1 MGTLVTKP
9 LLKGIARMAAASP
22 RLRQR
27 AEVEF
32 FGLECRSA
40 LNREP
45 SGRLPF
51 AWTLN
56 PYRAP
61 ARMSRAT
68 HHVSGVFGISR
79 V

>member
-40 LNREP
+40 LNRES

-56 PYRAP
+56 PYR
-61 ARMSRAT
+61 
-68 HHVSGVFGISR
+68 GLR
-79 V
+79 VRLPLLLRPLHP